1 MNKITLPLIL
11 LVTGSFIFSFF
22 EGPEDENHQSKFN
35 KSYAIYAPNQPD
47 IISFAGEI
55 MPLSQNDIKERF
67 DRELLVNTYWQSQ
80 TLLFIKK
87 ANKYFPIIEPIL
99 KAHGIPDDF
108 KYLALAES
116 GLSNVVS
123 PSGASGFWQIMKA
136 TAKENGLRIDDEV
149 DERYHLE
156 KATLTACK
164 YLNEAYVKFGS
175 WTLAAAS
182 YNMGMRGIEKQL
194 KKQEVENYYDLL
206 LNSETAR
213 YIFRISAIKEILTN
227 PKTYGFHLRKKDLYT
242 SAPLEYVLLDTA
254 VSNFTQYA
262 NNLNINYKIL
272 KEYNP
277 WLRKADLKNEDKIA
291 YLITVPQEGY
301 YVAENTTQFIDNSA
315 QEKKMDTLKIE
326 LTKTSLLKNVAKE
339 NEISLEELI
348 LQNREVLD
356 LKVKKGQKLT
366 IIKESN

>member
-1 MNKITLPLIL
+1 MNKITLPLML
-11 LVTGSFIFSFF
+11 LVIGSFIFSFF

-35 KSYAIYAPNQPD
+35 KSYAIYSPNQPD
-47 IISFAGEI
+47 TISFAGEI

-99 KAHGIPDDF
+99 KEQGIPDDF

-123 PSGASGFWQIMKA
+123 PSGASGFWQIMKV

-156 KATLTACK
+156 KSTLTACK
-164 YLNEAYVKFGS
+164 YLNEAYVKFES

-206 LNSETAR
+206 LNDETAR

-227 PKTYGFHLRKKDLYT
+227 PKKYGFHLRKKDLYT
-242 SAPLEYVLLDTA
+242 SAPLKYVLLDTA

-262 NNLNINYKIL
+262 KNLNINYKIL

-277 WLRKADLKNEDKIA
+277 WLRKADLKNKDKIA
-291 YLITVPQEGY
+291 YVIRVPQEGF
-301 YVAENTTQFIDNSA
+301 YVADNTTQFIKNSA
-315 QEKKMDTLKIE
+315 QEKKQDTLKIE
-326 LTKTSLLKNVAKE
+326 VTKTSLLKNVAKE

-348 LQNREVLD
+348 SLN
-356 LKVKKGQKLT
+356 
-366 IIKESN
+366 